1 MRVELVERESRV
13 RAHVSELEARVSQQE
28 DSHAVR
34 VRCAQLAVRPAL
46 KRPALLQARQAALS
60 GSVEALLQQFS
71 VLDDRVARVGRTAA
85 HVGDRLAGVDAARAR
100 AESAVDLIS
109 ALSLFDTDGAPA
121 LGPLFTDDARV
132 EEAAALTHRLLELAE
147 LGAAAGL
154 PSCARAQARL
164 LTYANGLENR
174 LVARFDAAESKRDTA
189 QMAGPS
195 QR

>member
-1 MRVELVERESRV
+1 M
-13 RAHVSELEARVSQQE
+13 
-28 DSHAVR
+28 
-34 VRCAQLAVRPAL
+34 
-46 KRPALLQARQAALS
+46 
-60 GSVEALLQQFS
+60 QQFG

-85 HVGDRLAGVDAARAR
+85 HIGDRLAGVDAARAR

-121 LGPLFTDDARV
+121 LGPLFTDDARA
-132 EEAAALTHRLLELAE
+132 EEAAVLTHRLLELAE

-174 LVARFDAAESKRDTA
+174 LVTQFDAAEGRKDTA
-189 QMAGPS
+189 QMAGALQRLQLPRPCAPTDARLQPPQPCSPPS
-195 QR
+195 TAAPHAWRASSPRAPCSSPWARATTPR